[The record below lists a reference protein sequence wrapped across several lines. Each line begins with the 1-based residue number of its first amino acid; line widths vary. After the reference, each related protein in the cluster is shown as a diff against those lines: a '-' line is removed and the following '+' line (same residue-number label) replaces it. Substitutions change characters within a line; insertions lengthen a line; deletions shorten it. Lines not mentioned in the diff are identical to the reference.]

1 MGGGIVKVKGLS
13 IKTEINELPGFM
25 WRDFFGFKDRRERKA
40 ATREGERGS
49 QRRKRTQK
57 GRGASHSGPDGA
69 EGVSRNT
76 ETAGSEEGWNSSSP
90 TANAIRRLCL
100 QPFP

>member
-40 ATREGERGS
+40 ATEKEREALREERE
-49 QRRKRTQK
+49 RRREEARAIADLTAQKRIEK
-57 GRGASHSGPDGA
+57 YRNSRFGRRIEQFKS
-69 EGVSRNT
+69 
-76 ETAGSEEGWNSSSP
+76 
-90 TANAIRRLCL
+90 
-100 QPFP
+100 

>member
-40 ATREGERGS
+40 ATEKEREALREERE
-49 QRRKRTQK
+49 RRREEARAIADLTAQKRI
-57 GRGASHSGPDGA
+57 
-69 EGVSRNT
+69 ENT